1 VAGDQGRTK
10 EELDQEWSELVEE
23 HRLAMPG
30 TQVLFAFLLVLP
42 FQRRFEELSKEQTYV
57 YYAALL
63 CAAVAIVLLIAPT
76 AAHRM
81 LWRHGDKEALLRT
94 STITALA
101 ATAFVAAGMTAS
113 VYLITDFLFGEPA
126 TAIVTSILAGLF
138 VGFWYA
144 FPLARRLRARG
155 PA

>member
-1 VAGDQGRTK
+1 VAENDKRTK

-42 FQRRFEELSKEQTYV
+42 FQQRFEELSGQQTYV

-63 CAAVAIVLLIAPT
+63 CAAVAIVLLITPT
-76 AAHRM
+76 AAHRL
-81 LWRHGDKEALLRT
+81 LWRHGDKDALLRV
-94 STITALA
+94 STVTGIA
-101 ATAFVAAGMTAS
+101 ATAFLAAGMTSS

-126 TAIVTSILAGLF
+126 TAIVTAVLAGLF
-138 VGFWYA
+138 LAFWYGL
-144 FPLARRLRARG
+144 PLLRRLRV
-155 PA
+155 

>member
-1 VAGDQGRTK
+1 MAPERRRTK

-30 TQVLFAFLLVLP
+30 TQVLFAFLLILP
-42 FQRRFEELSKEQTYV
+42 FQQRFRDLSEGQTYV
-57 YYAALL
+57 YYSALL

-81 LWRHGDKEALLRT
+81 LWRQGDKEALLRT
-94 STITALA
+94 STFTAIA
-101 ATAFVAAGMTAS
+101 ATAFLAAGMTAS

-126 TAIVTSILAGLF
+126 TAIVVTVLAGLF
-138 VGFWYA
+138 IGFWYA
-144 FPLARRLRARG
+144 YPLARRLRG
-155 PA
+155 